1 MKEGERS
8 ERAPMKLEPDDW
20 ERSLEDDQR
29 VMARATFT
37 EALEQ
42 QCLRRLAECWGDVV
56 YAYLRSSLR
65 PPSFRLTTSERQWGA
80 WDPERRLISIARRQV
95 LCYTWES
102 VVETLKH
109 EVAHQYVAEVMQ
121 RHHEPPHGPAFQE
134 ACRLLACDPSPTGD
148 GGVPLYRPHAP
159 TAGLTPDDARLSKI
173 HKLLALADNNPDEHE
188 AQAAFARASEL
199 MLKYNLDGV
208 RAPTRDYTY
217 RYLGR
222 PSGRT
227 PHFRYQI
234 AAILQEFFFVQCI
247 WVDSYDVSRGV
258 RGSRL
263 EVMGTRA
270 NVDMAEYVH
279 DCLERQCLSLWSRFK
294 REREIRDRRAKR
306 HYLDGLLAGFRRQL
320 MQSQSESAERGLVW
334 IGDPELNAFA
344 RQRYPRTTRTRLDAV
359 GHSEVRSEGVRA
371 GQRIRL
377 HQPVAAAHD
386 SGLAL
391 PG

>member
-1 MKEGERS
+1 MR
-8 ERAPMKLEPDDW
+8 RLDPDDW
-20 ERSLEDDQR
+20 ERSLAEDQE
-29 VMARATFT
+29 VMARRELS

-42 QCLRRLAECWGDVV
+42 QCLRRLAECWGDLSFI
-56 YAYLRSSLR
+56 YLRSTLR
-65 PPSFRLTTSERQWGA
+65 APSFRLTCSERQWGS

-109 EVAHQYVAEVMQ
+109 EVAHQYVSEVL
-121 RHHEPPHGPAFQE
+121 RRDHEPPHGPAFQE

-148 GGVPLYRPHAP
+148 GGVPLHRDAP
-159 TAGLTPDDARLSKI
+159 LAVELGEGDARLRKI

-208 RAPTRDYTY
+208 RGPTRHYTY

-222 PSGRT
+222 ASGRT
-227 PHFRYQI
+227 PHYRYQI
-234 AAILQEFFFVQCI
+234 ASILQEYFFVQCI
-247 WVDSYDVSRGV
+247 WVDSYDVARGV

-279 DCLERQCLSLWSRFK
+279 DCLERQCQSLWQRFK
-294 REREIRDRRAKR
+294 AEREITDRRAKR

-320 MQSQSESAERGLVW
+320 NQSQTQSAERGLIW

-344 RQRYPRTTRTRLDAV
+344 RERYPRTTRTRLDAV
-359 GHSEVRSEGVRA
+359 GHSDVRSEGVRA
-371 GQRIRL
+371 GERIRL
-377 HQPVAAAHD
+377 HQPVASARDA
-386 SGLAL
+386 GLAL

>member
-1 MKEGERS
+1 LTVELEAKLLERLIYEWQAINYTYFREALRQPVLHLSDTRVRLGQWHGE
-8 ERAPMKLEPDDW
+8 L
-20 ERSLEDDQR
+20 RSLEIS
-29 VMARATFT
+29 
-37 EALEQ
+37 
-42 QCLRRLAECWGDVV
+42 
-56 YAYLRSSLR
+56 RSL
-65 PPSFRLTTSERQWGA
+65 
-80 WDPERRLISIARRQV
+80 
-95 LCYTWES
+95 
-102 VVETLKH
+102 VVEQPWPEVLEVLKH
-109 EVAHQYVAEVMQ
+109 EVAHQYVAEVMH

-134 ACRLLACDPSPTGD
+134 ACRLLACDPSPSGD
-148 GGVPLYRPHAP
+148 GGIPLYRPHAP
-159 TAGLTPDDARLSKI
+159 TAGLTPDDARLGKI

-217 RYLGR
+217 RYLGK

-227 PHFRYQI
+227 PHYRYQI

-247 WVDSYDVSRGV
+247 WVDSYDVRRGV

-279 DCLERQCLSLWSRFK
+279 DCLQRQCLSLWRRFK

-344 RQRYPRTTRTRLDAV
+344 RERYPRTTRTRLDAV

-371 GQRIRL
+371 GERIRL
-377 HQPVAAAHD
+377 HQPVAAARD